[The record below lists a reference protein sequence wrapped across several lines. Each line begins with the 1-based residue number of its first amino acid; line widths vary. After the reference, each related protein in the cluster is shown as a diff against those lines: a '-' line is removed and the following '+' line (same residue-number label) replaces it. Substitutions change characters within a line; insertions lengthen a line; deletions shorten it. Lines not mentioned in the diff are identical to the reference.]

1 MGFTNQP
8 KRLEKSWKW
17 EYTYV
22 YLHLHEYL
30 EYQNNIID

>member
-8 KRLEKSWKW
+8 KRLDKSWKW